1 MLTRLSL
8 PGAVELPLHCAQV
21 EDAESHGRN
30 WWLDGCPAA
39 DPRAQAW
46 ELRRRCYDLVLDSLS
61 AFDAPASQPGA
72 SADAQATRSFAY
84 ELALSADD
92 EVFHSTL
99 YDWLLERGLAD
110 ELLEV
115 AAVRSLTT

>member
-1 MLTRLSL
+1 
-8 PGAVELPLHCAQV
+8 LHCAQV
-21 EDAESHGRN
+21 EDADNQGRN

-46 ELRRRCYDLVLDSLS
+46 ERRGRCYDLVLDSLS
-61 AFDAPASQPGA
+61 AFDGPGTQANASEQA
-72 SADAQATRSFAY
+72 RATRTFAY

-99 YDWLLERGLAD
+99 YDWLLDRGLAD

-115 AAVRSLTT
+115 CSLPLN